1 MENKW
6 SFRKIIAIEEA
17 LFNNTLEK
25 FYDLGISGLVRENIQ
40 NSLDG
45 KLSTCNKP
53 VKVIIKTGNMRPQDI
68 PGIEEVKEHILSLK
82 GQNSYTRSTIKH
94 MQSSLN
100 ITEVPYISFEDC
112 NTKGL
117 KGASHGEMVQE
128 GDTWGVYA
136 YKKGVHYEE
145 SDEEAESLRGG
156 SHGVGK
162 IASNAASD
170 IHMMYFANCDEYGNQ
185 HIGGTVELIEHEL
198 KGLKYRATG
207 YFTKDIDDTY
217 YPFENNFNKV
227 FEKKTRGLKII
238 VPYLRKQFRGR
249 EQLIRAVCDN
259 FFVAI
264 IKNKLEVYVDDI
276 EINSV
281 TIKEIVLDSEI
292 YPEQEY
298 ADIKNNFTPLYIK
311 TFLEQ
316 EPTELIVKDRRG
328 TEYSFDLYFLYDD
341 RIKKGRTAIVRGIG
355 MKIQDKKIV
364 GHANTS
370 FNAVMIPNSSE
381 GDVFLKS
388 LENESHTSLSYE
400 HIKNPNIQMN
410 AKRFINN
417 ISREMAKIIAAYI
430 EKENPSDGQIDTS
443 ELIYSVVRNFKKEL
457 SKQISAVEI
466 NKDRKNGKKVVK
478 INPKP
483 NKDKKK
489 EKKEKKEKKTTKPRI
504 NKETNKL
511 TYPVKTESVK
521 RIVVKDKEKLFFDF
535 SDDPQYS
542 GETECDISFRVI
554 DGMGVIDE
562 MVYDLNDNY
571 SDIVDK
577 KTCKKC
583 ETLGNTVKGIQ
594 IDNGKAYL
602 EMNTTKRFNSSL
614 KFMYYV
620 EV

>member
-6 SFRKIIAIEEA
+6 SFRKIVALEEA

-25 FYDLGISGLVRENIQ
+25 FYNHGISGLVRENIQ

-45 KLSTCNKP
+45 KLSTCKEP
-53 VKVIIKTGNMRPQDI
+53 VKVIIKTGNMKSKDI
-68 PGIEEVKEHILSLK
+68 PGIEEIKEHILSLQ

-94 MQSSLN
+94 MQASLN
-100 ITEVPYISFEDC
+100 IIDVPYISFEDC

-117 KGASHGEMVQE
+117 KGASHGELVQE

-136 YKKGVHYEE
+136 YKKGVHHEE

-170 IHMMYFANCDEYGNQ
+170 LHLMYFANCDEYGNQ

-207 YFTKDIDDTY
+207 YFTKQKDDIY
-217 YPFENNFNKV
+217 YPFENNFCSV

-238 VPYLRKQFRGR
+238 VPYLRKQFQGK
-249 EQLIRAVCDN
+249 ENIIKAVCDN

-264 IKNKLEVYVDDI
+264 LKDKLEVQVDNV
-276 EINSV
+276 EINSN
-281 TIKEIVLDSEI
+281 TIKDIVLDSSI
-292 YPEQEY
+292 YEEQEY
-298 ADIKNNFTPLYIK
+298 EDIKTNFTPLYVK
-311 TFLEQ
+311 SFLEQ
-316 EPTELIVKDRRG
+316 KPIDLVVKDKKG
-328 TEYSFDLYFLYDD
+328 TEYKFDLHFIFDD
-341 RIKKGRTAIVRGIG
+341 RIKKGRVAVVRGIG
-355 MKIQDKKIV
+355 MKIEDKKV
-364 GHANTS
+364 SGHANTS
-370 FNAVMIPNSSE
+370 YNAVLIPKSAD

-388 LENESHTSLSYE
+388 LENESHTSLSWD
-400 HIKNPNIQMN
+400 HIKDPVVQNN

-417 ISREMAKIIAAYI
+417 IGKEIAKIISEYI

-457 SKQISAVEI
+457 SKQISSVEI

-483 NKDKKK
+483 DPGKEKKK
-489 EKKEKKEKKTTKPRI
+489 EKKEKKTPKPRV
-504 NKETNKL
+504 NKDTNKL

-521 RIVVKDKEKLFFDF
+521 RLVVKNKEKLFFDF
-535 SDDPQYS
+535 SEDPQYS

-571 SDIVDK
+571 SEIVDK
-577 KTCKKC
+577 KTGMKCKAS
-583 ETLGNTVKGIQ
+583 GNTVKGIQ